1 MLSRQEP
8 SAPEAA
14 NEPAAAATTTGRS
27 VATDPWAALA
37 QARTAEQLCQ
47 AWLPVLCGMLPHAR
61 SGVILLQDADGSY
74 APVAIWPGQT
84 DLSHLGDVAQEALV
98 KGQGVVRRDAG
109 NPTQFAYPLDGGGRL
124 FGAVV
129 LELQTEADDALSQA
143 MRMLHWGVGWLMDLH
158 NRRQLG
164 VQESRL
170 ARSSFLFDLALAAL
184 AETDSHKASLAIVN
198 RLAQHFGCHQVQLGL
213 EKGKTVQVS
222 AVSHSATFDEKTN
235 LVNLA
240 ALAMN
245 EAFDQRA
252 TVVVPEPEEGA
263 SLITAALR
271 HYGGESG
278 SAALCAVP
286 LEAADRVVAVWL
298 LERDTPFT
306 RDECEALETLALT
319 MAPILELKLTAEE
332 GLLRHSR
339 RSWQTLLRRTTD
351 TSRPGIKLLVLLG
364 ALLIVF
370 LALYPADHRVASQAV
385 VEGAIQRVAV
395 APFQGYIRQAPA
407 RAGDIVQK
415 GQVLAV
421 LEDKDLRLERVRWE
435 SELEVAVR
443 KEREAMAKADRVALR
458 LASAQANQARAQL
471 DLTLEKLSR
480 VEVVAPFDG
489 VVVRGDL
496 SQELG
501 SPVEQGKVLFELAP
515 LDAWRVIL
523 KVDERDIAWV
533 KLGEPGELVLTSL
546 PGQAYPLTVKRIT
559 PVSVAEDGR
568 NYFRVEAE
576 LSDKAEQGPVPMRP
590 GMEGVAKVNAGQRS
604 LLWIWTH
611 RFTDWLR
618 LKAWEWML

>member
-1 MLSRQEP
+1 MLSRNESSVPQQ
-8 SAPEAA
+8 AA
-14 NEPAAAATTTGRS
+14 NEPTAGRA

-47 AWLPVLCGMLPHAR
+47 AWLAVLCGMLPHVH
-61 SGVILLQDADGSY
+61 SGLILLQDLDGSY
-74 APVAIWPGQT
+74 APAAVWPGQT

-98 KGQGVVRRDAG
+98 KRQGVVRRGAG
-109 NPTQFAYPLDGGGRL
+109 KPTQFAYPLDGGGRL

-164 VQESRL
+164 TQESRL
-170 ARSSFLFDLALAAL
+170 QRSSFLFDLALAAL
-184 AETDSHKASLAIVN
+184 AETDSQKASMAVVN
-198 RLAQHFGCHQVQLGL
+198 RLAQQFGCHQVQLGL
-213 EKGKTVQVS
+213 EKGKTVQVH

-240 ALAMN
+240 AVAMN

-252 TVVVPEPEEGA
+252 AVVVPEPEEGA
-263 SLITAALR
+263 TLITAALR
-271 HYGGESG
+271 HYGSQSG

-286 LEAADRVVAVWL
+286 LEAAERVVAVWL

-332 GLLRHSR
+332 NLLRHGR

-351 TSRPGIKLLVLLG
+351 TSRPGIKLLVVLS
-364 ALLIVF
+364 AVLIVF
-370 LALYPADHRVASQAV
+370 LALYPADYRVAAKAV

-458 LASAQANQARAQL
+458 LASAQANQSRAQL

-523 KVDERDIAWV
+523 KVDERDIAQV
-533 KLGEPGELVLTSL
+533 RLGETGELVLTSL
-546 PGQAYPLTVKRIT
+546 PGLAYPLTVKRVT

-568 NYFRVEAE
+568 NYFRVEAA
-576 LSDKAEQGPVPMRP
+576 LADNAEQGPVPMRP
-590 GMEGVAKVNAGQRS
+590 GMEGIAKIRAGERS

>member
-1 MLSRQEP
+1 MLSRNEP
-8 SAPEAA
+8 SNPPPAPHP
-14 NEPAAAATTTGRS
+14 PASGR
-27 VATDPWAALA
+27 VIALDPWATLA

-47 AWLPVLCGMLPHAR
+47 AWLPVLCSLLPAAH
-61 SGVILLQDADGSY
+61 SGVILLQDEDGSY
-74 APVAIWPGQT
+74 APAAVWPGQT

-98 KGQGVVRRDAG
+98 KRQGVVRPAAEA
-109 NPTQFAYPLDGGGRL
+109 PTQLAYPLEGAGRL

-129 LELQTEADDALSQA
+129 LELQGQDDDTSTQA
-143 MRMLHWGVGWLMDLH
+143 MRMLHWGVGWLLDLH

-164 VQESRL
+164 AQESRL
-170 ARSSFLFDLALAAL
+170 ERSSFLFDLMLAAL
-184 AETDSHKASLAIVN
+184 GETDADKSALAVVN
-198 RLAQHFGCHQVQLGL
+198 RLAQQFGCHQVQLGL
-213 EKGKTVQVS
+213 EKGKTVRVS
-222 AVSHSATFDEKTN
+222 AMSHSASFDERAN

-252 TVVVPEPEEGA
+252 IVTIPEPDTGA
-263 SLITAALR
+263 SLITAATR
-271 HYGGESG
+271 QYGTESG
-278 SAALCAVP
+278 SAALCVVP
-286 LEAADRVVAVWL
+286 LEVSERVIGVWL
-298 LERDTPFT
+298 LERDSPFT
-306 RDECEALETLALT
+306 DTERDALETLALA
-319 MAPILELKLTAEE
+319 MAPILALKLTAQES
-332 GLLRHSR
+332 LLRHGQ
-339 RSWQTLLRRTTD
+339 RSWQRLMRRVTD
-351 TSRPGIKLLVLLG
+351 SSRPGIKLLLVLAAVLL
-364 ALLIVF
+364 VV
-370 LALYPADHRVASQAV
+370 LALYPADYRIASRAV

-407 RAGDIVQK
+407 RAGDVVRK
-415 GQVLAV
+415 GQLLAV
-421 LEDKDLRLERVRWE
+421 LEDKDLKLERVRWE
-435 SELEVAVR
+435 SELEVALR

-523 KVDERDIAWV
+523 KVDERDIAQV
-533 KLGEPGELVLTSL
+533 KAGEPGELVLTSL
-546 PGQAYPLTVKRIT
+546 PGQAYALTVRRVT
-559 PVSVAEDGR
+559 PVSVAEEGR
-568 NYFRVEAE
+568 NYFRVEAA
-576 LSDKAEQGPVPMRP
+576 LTDVAGSNSGAVPMRP
-590 GMEGVAKVNAGQRS
+590 GMEGIAKVRAGERS

-618 LKAWEWML
+618 LKTWEWML

>member
-1 MLSRQEP
+1 
-8 SAPEAA
+8 
-14 NEPAAAATTTGRS
+14 
-27 VATDPWAALA
+27 
-37 QARTAEQLCQ
+37 
-47 AWLPVLCGMLPHAR
+47 VLCGMLPHVH
-61 SGVILLQDADGSY
+61 SGLILLQDLDGSY
-74 APVAIWPGQT
+74 APAAVWPGQT

-98 KGQGVVRRDAG
+98 KRQGVVRRGAG
-109 NPTQFAYPLDGGGRL
+109 KPTQFAYPLDGGGRL

-164 VQESRL
+164 TQESRL
-170 ARSSFLFDLALAAL
+170 QRSSFLFDLALAAL
-184 AETDSHKASLAIVN
+184 AETDSQKASMAVVN
-198 RLAQHFGCHQVQLGL
+198 RLAQQFGCHQVQLGL
-213 EKGKTVQVS
+213 EKGKTVQVH

-240 ALAMN
+240 AVAMN

-252 TVVVPEPEEGA
+252 AVVVPEPEEGA
-263 SLITAALR
+263 TLITAALR
-271 HYGGESG
+271 HYGSQSG

-286 LEAADRVVAVWL
+286 LEAAERVVAVWL

-332 GLLRHSR
+332 NLLRHGR

-351 TSRPGIKLLVLLG
+351 TSRPGIKLLVVLS
-364 ALLIVF
+364 AVLIVF
-370 LALYPADHRVASQAV
+370 LALYPADYRVAAKAV

-458 LASAQANQARAQL
+458 LASAQANQSRAQL

-523 KVDERDIAWV
+523 KVDERDIAQV
-533 KLGEPGELVLTSL
+533 RLGETGELVLTSL
-546 PGQAYPLTVKRIT
+546 PGLAYPLTVKRVT

-568 NYFRVEAE
+568 NYFRVEAA
-576 LSDKAEQGPVPMRP
+576 LADNAEQGPVPMRP
-590 GMEGVAKVNAGQRS
+590 GMEGIAKIRAGERS

>member
-1 MLSRQEP
+1 MLSRTEQ
-8 SAPEAA
+8 SAPQAA
-14 NEPAAAATTTGRS
+14 DAPNAGRA
-27 VATDPWAALA
+27 VATDPWGALA
-37 QARTAEQLCQ
+37 QARTAEELCQ
-47 AWLPVLCGMLPHAR
+47 AWLPVLCGMLPQAR

-74 APVAIWPGQT
+74 APAAVWPGQT
-84 DLSHLGDVAQEALV
+84 DLRHLGDIAQESLV
-98 KGQGVVRRDAG
+98 KRQGVVRRDTDKL
-109 NPTQFAYPLDGGGRL
+109 TQFAYPLDGAGQL

-129 LELQTEADDALSQA
+129 LELQTDADDALSQA

-158 NRRQLG
+158 NRRLLG
-164 VQESRL
+164 AQASRL
-170 ARSSFLFDLALAAL
+170 DRSSFLFDLALAAL
-184 AETDSHKASLAIVN
+184 AETDSHKAALAIVN

-222 AVSHSATFDEKTN
+222 ALSHSATFDEKTN

-240 ALAMN
+240 AVAMN

-263 SLITAALR
+263 TLITAALR
-271 HYGGESG
+271 HYGVESG

-286 LEAADRVVAVWL
+286 LEAGDRVVAVWL

-306 RDECEALETLALT
+306 RAECDALETLALT
-319 MAPILELKLTAEE
+319 LAPIVELKRTAEE
-332 GLLRHSR
+332 NLLRHGH

-351 TSRPGIKLLVLLG
+351 TSRPGLKLLLVLS
-364 ALLIVF
+364 ALLILF
-370 LALYPADHRVASQAV
+370 LALYPADYRVASKAV

-407 RAGDIVQK
+407 RAGDVVQK

-443 KEREAMAKADRVALR
+443 KEREAMAKADRVAMR

-471 DLTLEKLSR
+471 DLTLERLSR
-480 VEVVAPFDG
+480 VEVLAPFDG

-523 KVDERDIAWV
+523 KVDERDIAQV

-546 PGQAYPLTVKRIT
+546 PGQAYPLTVKRVT
-559 PVSVAEDGR
+559 PVSVAEEGR
-568 NYFRVEAE
+568 NYFRVEAA
-576 LSDKAEQGPVPMRP
+576 LADNAEQGPVPMRP
-590 GMEGVAKVNAGQRS
+590 GMEGVAKVNAGERS